1 MVCGWIDGNDLAEAA
16 VAYARRGW
24 HVFPLATRSKLPAIA
39 AKFGGRGVLDATPD
53 EAKARSWW
61 NINNTY
67 NIGIATCIGFWAM
80 DVDPRHGGDETLIA
94 LERQHGDLPH
104 TVIGLTGGGGRHVL
118 FKYVAGIR
126 NSAQRRLGAGL
137 DVRGEGGYIVAP
149 PSVHES
155 GRPYAWDVDHH
166 PDDVPIA
173 EAPGW
178 LTDMARTPPK
188 GEGVTLPESWR
199 RLVADGVGEGARNE
213 AVARLAG
220 HLFRRGIDPFVT
232 LDLCRCWN
240 AQRCRPP
247 LADIE
252 VMTTVNSIA
261 AAEEKRRRGTAQ

>member
-1 MVCGWIDGNDLAEAA
+1 VSATEMVCGWIDGNDLAEAA

-67 NIGIATCIGFWAM
+67 NIGIATGIGFWAM

-126 NSAQRRLGAGL
+126 NSARLGRRSSSRRCADRRGAG
-137 DVRGEGGYIVAP
+137 
-149 PSVHES
+149 
-155 GRPYAWDVDHH
+155 
-166 PDDVPIA
+166 
-173 EAPGW
+173 
-178 LTDMARTPPK
+178 
-188 GEGVTLPESWR
+188 
-199 RLVADGVGEGARNE
+199 VADRHGTHAAEGRGRD
-213 AVARLAG
+213 VARKLA
-220 HLFRRGIDPFVT
+220 PS
-232 LDLCRCWN
+232 CR
-240 AQRCRPP
+240 
-247 LADIE
+247 
-252 VMTTVNSIA
+252 
-261 AAEEKRRRGTAQ
+261 